1 MFHCV
6 RFCVKFCKIYNFNRF
21 EHSCIFCA
29 MPAFMLFE
37 ALFQVI
43 CIPAVESISLR
54 QKNISIKFIRAH
66 LFSAPQEFFQRFLQ
80 LH

>member
-1 MFHCV
+1 
-6 RFCVKFCKIYNFNRF
+6 
-21 EHSCIFCA
+21 

-43 CIPAVESISLR
+43 CIPAVKSIFFG
-54 QKNISIKFIRAH
+54 QNDISIKFIRAH